1 MSKVIKNVVLLAVF
15 IICLALIIIGQ
26 KNISVTGLCMELIG
40 LAGLLVL
47 LFLYN
52 GKYKSRRRHAI
63 DIRMPPRTRIENIYQ
78 FYSRFYK
85 IDKYSVYVFSG
96 ASLIFYITIP

>member
-40 LAGLLVL
+40 LAGLLENREYLSVL
-47 LFLYN
+47 FPLL
-52 GKYKSRRRHAI
+52 
-63 DIRMPPRTRIENIYQ
+63 
-78 FYSRFYK
+78 
-85 IDKYSVYVFSG
+85 
-96 ASLIFYITIP
+96 